1 MTSLDHTP
9 KVAFSQYQVFIVGLL
24 AFLQFSVILD
34 FMIIA
39 PLGALIM
46 PSMDIS
52 TKQFGMIVSAYA
64 FSAGISGILMAGFA
78 DRYDRKKLL
87 LVFYTGFVASTLWC
101 GLAQSFHMLLL
112 ARIVTGIFG
121 GVIGSIVLAIATD
134 LFAPQLRGRVMGYIQ
149 TAFGA
154 SQVLG
159 LPVALYLSNR
169 WNWHAP
175 FLAMVIFGLAGGIVI
190 ALRMRPITEHLA
202 APQEHSAFMHL
213 RHTITEPR
221 HFTAFITTALL
232 MTGGFM
238 IMPFSSAFTV
248 NNLGI
253 AVANLPSIY
262 FTTGLCTIVFGPLI
276 GRAADTFGKLPVF
289 LTGSS
294 VTILMVLIYTH
305 LGIVPLLTVILVN
318 VCLFIGIF
326 SRMIPF
332 QALVSSVPEPS
343 KRGSFNAIS
352 ASIQQFAGGF
362 ASIVAGH
369 IVAFNADGKL
379 EHFPVIGYVVVG
391 TTLIAAVLTWRI
403 QQELNQR
410 KREQSAHAAS
420 AAT

>member
-9 KVAFSQYQVFIVGLL
+9 KVAFSKYQGFIVGLL

-112 ARIVTGIFG
+112 ARIVTGLFG

-159 LPVALYLSNR
+159 LPVALYLSNH

-175 FLAMVIFGLAGGIVI
+175 FLAMVIFGVVGGIVI
-190 ALRMRPITEHLA
+190 ALSMRPVTEHLA
-202 APQEHSAFMHL
+202 VPQEHSAFMHL
-213 RHTITEPR
+213 RHTITDPR

-253 AVANLPSIY
+253 AVASLPSIY
-262 FTTGLCTIVFGPLI
+262 FTTGLCTIFIGPLI

-305 LGIVPLLTVILVN
+305 LSTVPLMVVILVN

-332 QALVSSVPEPS
+332 QALASSVPEPS

-362 ASIVAGH
+362 ASVVAGH

-391 TTLIAAVLTWRI
+391 TTLIAAGLTWRI
-403 QQELNQR
+403 QHELNQR
-410 KREQSAHAAS
+410 KREQSAHAAN
-420 AAT
+420 AAI